1 MQRGPDLKFWS
12 GVGLALVSL
21 APGISDAIRTILA
34 LIGGALIVVSIVF
47 AIVRRPSPAPSP
59 SGPRRTDWEEQLHE
73 HRLDRREFN
82 RLLKAAFANWSMKP
96 TGDRSLEDIARGSQ
110 IPTDLP
116 LTDNSK
122 FPHWAWA
129 AEERCTGDA
138 AILLQFASAI
148 YPAVTPPMAVKSQLM
163 GSTGEFD
170 RFDTIRIELAK
181 FWDYWGRQ
189 VPIDRVITEQK
200 GDPIVR
206 AFASEIKL
214 LTFLEIARVRW
225 ADSGLPGKSGLFRLG
240 RRNAEMDA

>member
-59 SGPRRTDWEEQLHE
+59 SGPRRTDWEEQFHE

-129 AEERCTGDA
+129 AEERCTGKCILDKAGESETDA
-138 AILLQFASAI
+138 ENEKGAPQIE
-148 YPAVTPPMAVKSQLM
+148 VTPEMIKAGVDAHSKCQASSVEELVA
-163 GSTGEFD
+163 
-170 RFDTIRIELAK
+170 TIYRAMRDARL
-181 FWDYWGRQ
+181 R
-189 VPIDRVITEQK
+189 
-200 GDPIVR
+200 GDER
-206 AFASEIKL
+206 
-214 LTFLEIARVRW
+214 
-225 ADSGLPGKSGLFRLG
+225 
-240 RRNAEMDA
+240 